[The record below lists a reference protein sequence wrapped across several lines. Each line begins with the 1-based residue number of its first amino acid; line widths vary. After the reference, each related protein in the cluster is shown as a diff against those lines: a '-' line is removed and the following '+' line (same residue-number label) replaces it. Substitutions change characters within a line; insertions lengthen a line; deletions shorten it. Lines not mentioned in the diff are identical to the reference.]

1 MLDEEH
7 GWHDS
12 FEVWHRKNLV
22 VHQFHIFDCIVYM
35 WNTMPHLSKLED
47 HEYKVIFTDYEHGCN
62 AYRTYNPIKKCVH
75 VTHDVVFNEKT

>member
-1 MLDEEH
+1 
-7 GWHDS
+7 
-12 FEVWHRKNLV
+12 
-22 VHQFHIFDCIVYM
+22 M

-75 VTHDVVFNEKT
+75 VKHDVVFSEKTQWD